1 MQDELVVLRSFAF
14 ANEREAA
21 MILPVQ
27 ITFRNLE
34 SSEPLDTLIRG
45 EVAELEKYYDRITS
59 CRVVVE
65 VPERHHRS
73 GSIYHVRIDLG
84 VPGGEVVVKEGP
96 SLHGA
101 AQDTEE
107 EKAEKHLEVDVPH
120 KDVRL
125 AVRDA
130 FRKARRRLQDYARRQ
145 RGDVKTHA
153 PALDGR
159 VTRLFP
165 DEGYGFLRAPDER
178 EVYFHRNAVL
188 QDAFDHLKVG
198 TEVHFAEEMGEKGP
212 QASSVRIARKHRAA

>member
-1 MQDELVVLRSFAF
+1 
-14 ANEREAA
+14 

-34 SSEPLDTLIRG
+34 SSKPLDTLIRG
-45 EVAELEKYYDRITS
+45 QVEELEKYYGRIIS

-101 AQDTEE
+101 AQDVGE

-125 AVRDA
+125 AIRDA

-145 RGDVKTHA
+145 RGDVKTH
-153 PALDGR
+153 PPSLDGR

-165 DEGYGFLRAPDER
+165 DEGYGFLQTPDER

-188 QDAFDHLKVG
+188 HEAFDRLKVG

-212 QASSVRIARKHRAA
+212 QASSVRLASEHRAA